1 MSEKIRCPWCGDDP
15 LYVAYHDEE
24 WGVPEYDSRKL
35 FAMLLLEGF
44 QAGLSWI
51 TVLRKRAHYMEVMD
65 GLSPER
71 IACYDEAKIGE
82 LLSDPGIIRN
92 KLKVNGAVKNAKA
105 LLAFEKEGGDFSA
118 FLWSFVGGQPK
129 VNAFASMDGVPA
141 TTPDSDAMS
150 KALKK
155 MGFTFVG
162 STICY
167 AFMQAC
173 GMVNDHLTDCFC
185 YKPPAAR
192 G

>member
-1 MSEKIRCPWCGDDP
+1 MDRCPWCTSTP
-15 LYVAYHDEE
+15 LYMEYHDKE
-24 WGVPEYDSRKL
+24 WGVPVHDDQKFFEFL
-35 FAMLLLEGF
+35 ILEGA

-51 TVLRKRAHYMEVMD
+51 TILNRRENYRAAFD
-65 GLSPER
+65 GFDPHMVAR
-71 IACYDEAKIGE
+71 YDEKKRLE
-82 LLSDPGIIRN
+82 LLANPGIIRN

-129 VNAFASMDGVPA
+129 VNAFASMDEVPA

-185 YKPPAAR
+185 YKSPAAR